1 MTVETVEL
9 DSAASVDTAAVVVVV
24 DAAVAV
30 DADAVDVA
38 GFSPSMVSNDLLFL
52 VGPDGG
58 LMGDVVVVL
67 GVAVDAGVGAGAL
80 GAVCW
85 GAGVDGGLSL
95 GIGVVGVAGGS
106 GRGAVNDNDDDDD
119 AGFFLH
125 DG

>member
-9 DSAASVDTAAVVVVV
+9 GSAASVDTAAVVVVV

-58 LMGDVVVVL
+58 LMGDVVVVV
-67 GVAVDAGVGAGAL
+67 GVAVVAGM
-80 GAVCW
+80 
-85 GAGVDGGLSL
+85 LSL
-95 GIGVVGVAGGS
+95 GVGVAGVAGGS

-119 AGFFLH
+119 AGFLLH